1 VRHVAAFQSHHRL
14 RSLSAAGG
22 VVTGRV
28 FVVGST
34 NVDRTVP
41 VPRLPRRGETVLGD
55 AIRIS
60 PGGKG
65 ANAAAAAARA
75 GASVTFISAVGADG
89 DGTAAIAS
97 LRAEGVEVSGM
108 AVLDEAPTGAALI
121 ITDVEGANVIAVAA
135 GANARLSPDHV
146 TRSLAAVGAAD
157 VVLVSAE
164 IPDACVEAALR
175 AGSGHAAAAIL
186 NPAPAR
192 PSLLAAAKLGAILT
206 PNETE
211 ARELTGLDDPGDAA
225 RRLTQLSGRPAVV
238 TLGEAGCLVADGD
251 AVTAHPAAPAP
262 EIVDTV
268 GAGDA
273 FAGGL
278 AAALATGDGLDG
290 AVRAALRA
298 AAESLGHAGAR
309 AGVN

>member
-1 VRHVAAFQSHHRL
+1 VS
-14 RSLSAAGG
+14 
-22 VVTGRV
+22 GRV

-41 VPRLPRRGETVLGD
+41 VPRLPGRGETVLGE
-55 AIRIS
+55 AVRIS

-75 GASVTFISAVGADG
+75 GASVTFISAVGADE
-89 DGTAAIAS
+89 DGEAAIAT
-97 LRAEGVEVSGM
+97 LRADGVDVGGV

-121 ITDVEGANVIAVAA
+121 ITDDEGANLIAVAA
-135 GANARLSPDHV
+135 GANGRLSSDHV
-146 TRSLAAVGAAD
+146 TRSLGQAGSAD

-164 IPDACVEAALR
+164 IPDACVEAAVR
-175 AGSGHAAAAIL
+175 AGAAQAGAAIL

-192 PSLLAAAKLGAILT
+192 PALLDAGALGAILT

-211 ARELTGLDDPGDAA
+211 ACELTGLKDPTDAA
-225 RRLTQLSGRPAVV
+225 RRLAQVSGRPAVV
-238 TLGEAGCLVADGD
+238 TLGEAGCLVAEGD
-251 AVTAHPAAPAP
+251 AVRAYPAAPAP
-262 EIVDTV
+262 RIVDTV

-278 AAALATGDGLDG
+278 AAALAAGAELEG

-309 AGVN
+309 PA

>member
-1 VRHVAAFQSHHRL
+1 VSGRL
-14 RSLSAAGG
+14 
-22 VVTGRV
+22 

-34 NVDRTVP
+34 NVDRTVS
-41 VPRLPRRGETVLGD
+41 VPRLPGRGETVIGD

-75 GASVTFISAVGADG
+75 GAEVTFISAVGDDEDG
-89 DGTAAIAS
+89 QSAIAT
-97 LRAEGVEVSGM
+97 LRSGGVGVEGVS
-108 AVLDEAPTGAALI
+108 VLAGAPTGAALI
-121 ITDVEGANVIAVAA
+121 ITDGEGANLIAVAA
-135 GANARLSPDHV
+135 GANARLSEDHV
-146 TRSLAAVGAAD
+146 TRLLGAVSAGD

-164 IPDACVEAALR
+164 IPDACIEAALR
-175 AGSGHAAAAIL
+175 AGAARGVETIL

-192 PSLLAAAKLGAILT
+192 PSLLAAAQLGAILT

-211 ARELTGLDDPGDAA
+211 ARELTGLAEAAAAA
-225 RRLTQLSGRPAVV
+225 RRLAELSGRPAVV

-251 AVTAHPAAPAP
+251 TVSQHPALPP
-262 EIVDTV
+262 ESIVDTV

-278 AAALATGDGLDG
+278 AAALAAGEELES
-290 AVRAALRA
+290 AVRAALQA
-298 AAESLGHAGAR
+298 AAESLAHAGAR
-309 AGVN
+309 P

>member
-1 VRHVAAFQSHHRL
+1 VSGRL
-14 RSLSAAGG
+14 
-22 VVTGRV
+22 

-34 NVDRTVP
+34 NVDRTVS
-41 VPRLPRRGETVLGD
+41 VSRLPGRGETVIGD

-75 GASVTFISAVGADG
+75 GAEVTFISAVGDDEDG
-89 DGTAAIAS
+89 QSAIAT
-97 LRAEGVEVSGM
+97 LRSGGVGVEGVS
-108 AVLDEAPTGAALI
+108 VLAGAPTGAALI
-121 ITDVEGANVIAVAA
+121 ITDGEGANLIAVAA
-135 GANARLSPDHV
+135 GANARLSEDHV
-146 TRSLAAVGAAD
+146 TRLLGAVSAGD

-164 IPDACVEAALR
+164 IPDACIEAALR
-175 AGSGHAAAAIL
+175 AGAARGVETIL

-192 PSLLAAAKLGAILT
+192 PSLLAAAQLGAILT

-211 ARELTGLDDPGDAA
+211 ARELTGLAEAAAAA
-225 RRLTQLSGRPAVV
+225 RRLAELSGRPAVV

-251 AVTAHPAAPAP
+251 TVSQHPALPP
-262 EIVDTV
+262 ESIVDTV

-278 AAALATGDGLDG
+278 AAALAAGEELES
-290 AVRAALRA
+290 AVRAALQA
-298 AAESLGHAGAR
+298 AAESLAHAGAR
-309 AGVN
+309 P

>member
-1 VRHVAAFQSHHRL
+1 MR
-14 RSLSAAGG
+14 
-22 VVTGRV
+22 GRV

-41 VPRLPRRGETVLGD
+41 VPRLPGRGETVLGE
-55 AIRIS
+55 AIRMS
-60 PGGKG
+60 HGGKG

-75 GASVTFISAVGADG
+75 GASVIFISAVGADE
-89 DGTAAIAS
+89 DGAAAVAA
-97 LRAEGVEVSGM
+97 LRAEGVAVDDV
-108 AVLDEAPTGAALI
+108 AVLDDAPTGAALI
-121 ITDVEGANVIAVAA
+121 ITDDEGANLIAVAA
-135 GANARLSPDHV
+135 GANGRLSPDHV
-146 TRSLAAVGAAD
+146 TRSLHAAGSAD

-175 AGSGHAAAAIL
+175 AAGARAATAIL

-192 PSLLAAAKLGAILT
+192 PTLLAAAALGAILT

-211 ARELTGLDDPGDAA
+211 ARELAGVDDPAEAA
-225 RRLTQLSGRPAVV
+225 RQLAERSGRPAVV

-251 AVTAHPAAPAP
+251 AVRAYPAAPAP
-262 EIVDTV
+262 AIVDTV

-273 FAGGL
+273 FAGGP
-278 AAALATGDGLDG
+278 AAALAAGERLDG
-290 AVRAALRA
+290 AVGAALRT

-309 AGVN
+309 PETDPASGGGLT